1 MRKVF
6 LFVALVGLSLS
17 ALFSGTAFG
26 HSGTV
31 HLDENCN
38 VWHARVELA
47 HDVTPDLLV
56 FVTTSIP
63 GTTGILNGHYDTS
76 YGLIWS
82 ATGSYPASGTVALV
96 IYKPKGNS
104 WALEF
109 TDTEVLTA
117 PSCGTTTTTNHVTT
131 TTAHDNRCDVNHP
144 GEGQDNDQGHNNPDC
159 VSTTTTAPSATTTVT
174 LPPTTTTTT
183 DEPTT
188 TTTVVESTTTT
199 APDPTTTVAQETTS
213 TVAGTS
219 STTSSTSHGVVT
231 TTTAPGASS
240 TTVATPGRSVPP
252 AVAVSLP
259 RTGGSDSVLFQ
270 LGLVLFAL
278 GTLALAFVPRRR
290 MR

>member
-1 MRKVF
+1 MRKLS

-26 HSGTV
+26 HSGAV

-47 HDVTPDLLV
+47 HNVTPDRLV

-76 YGLIWS
+76 KGLIWS
-82 ATGSYPASGTVALV
+82 ATGPYPASGTVALV

-117 PSCGTTTTTNHVTT
+117 PSCDPTTTTTAHVTT

-159 VSTTTTAPSATTTVT
+159 VTTTTSTTTESTSTTVSTSTTT
-174 LPPTTTTTT
+174 LA
-183 DEPTT
+183 PTT
-188 TTTVVESTTTT
+188 TTTVQETTTTDPEVTLPSSTTLPPTTSTTTVT
-199 APDPTTTVAQETTS
+199 ASSSTSLPPTTT
-213 TVAGTS
+213 
-219 STTSSTSHGVVT
+219 STTGARSSAP
-231 TTTAPGASS
+231 TTAAGVTSPSG
-240 TTVATPGRSVPP
+240 P
-252 AVAVSLP
+252 AGSLP
-259 RTGGSDSVLFQ
+259 RTGGNDSVPFQ
-270 LGLVLFAL
+270 VGLVLFAL
-278 GTLALAFVPRRR
+278 GTIALAFAPRRHVQ
-290 MR
+290 